1 MGGDE
6 KDGYYCTICG
16 GIPPDQIKIKK
27 IPIEGK
33 ETGID
38 RLDWILLD
46 VYRRNFG
53 NDETITDELIK
64 RVRQFNYI
72 PTKKMDEY
80 RAALLRE
87 YKMLRPDDIRLME
100 ERQENQEESH
110 A

>member
-27 IPIEGK
+27 IAIDGK

-38 RLDWILLD
+38 RLDWILRD
-46 VYRRNFG
+46 VWG
-53 NDETITDELIK
+53 LHLTDDEAITNELEK

-72 PTKKMDEY
+72 PTKKIQEY
-80 RAALLRE
+80 RTALLRE
-87 YKMLRPDDIRLME
+87 LKMFNPDKDMTRT
-100 ERQENQEESH
+100 
-110 A
+110 

>member
-1 MGGDE
+1 MGGDD

-27 IPIEGK
+27 IPIDGK

-46 VYRRNFG
+46 VASLDLT
-53 NDETITDELIK
+53 NDETITEEIIK
-64 RVRQFNYI
+64 RVQQFNYI
-72 PTKKMDEY
+72 PTKKMTEY
-80 RAALLRE
+80 KKALLRE
-87 YKMLRPDDIRLME
+87 YKMMAPG
-100 ERQENQEESH
+100 ERRRQKTKEIHH